1 MLEMKTKLCILEDF
15 PSVESSLIALN
26 ISKSQLKKTKFP
38 KKFLEKKIDCKNE
51 LEIPLNLLNQG
62 IINPVYIGPKI
73 EVLFEDNEILCVNK
87 PPKVHSHSLYYDKQ
101 DNVLSFLR
109 EYLYLKKTNFCFER
123 KYEGGLLY
131 RLDFETSGVLFFS
144 KTKENYLEVRK
155 NFDKLA
161 KSKEYI
167 CIVQGQFEETGIHKH
182 HLSAFG
188 PRKNKVR
195 VKENGDL
202 GQGIMETS
210 ILNYNSSL
218 NLTLLKVKL
227 FTGIRHQIRAQ
238 LSFLGFPILGDN
250 LYGGRPEDRCF
261 LHAYKYSILIRE
273 KNYQI
278 ESKKADLFDR
288 FFDLNSIL

>member
-1 MLEMKTKLCILEDF
+1 MPEMKTKLCILEDF
-15 PSVESSLIALN
+15 PSVESSLLALD
-26 ISKSQLKKTKFP
+26 ISKSQIKKTKFS

-62 IINPVYIGPKI
+62 IINPIYNGPKI
-73 EVLFEDNEILCVNK
+73 EVLFEDNEIICVNK
-87 PPKVHSHSLYYDKQ
+87 PPKIHSHSIYYDKQ
-101 DNVLSFLR
+101 NNVLSFLR
-109 EYLYLKKTNFCFER
+109 ENLYLKKTNFCFER

-144 KTKENYLEVRK
+144 KTKEHYLEVRK

-167 CIVQGQFEETGIHKH
+167 CIVQGHFEKTDIHKH
-182 HLSAFG
+182 NLSAFG
-188 PRKNKVR
+188 PRKSKVR

-202 GQGIMETS
+202 GQAVMEIS
-210 ILNYNSSL
+210 VLNYNPSL
-218 NLTLLKVKL
+218 NLTLLRIKI

-238 LSFLGFPILGDN
+238 LSFLGYPILGDE
-250 LYGGRPEDRCF
+250 LYGGSPEERCF
-261 LHAYKYSILIRE
+261 LHAYKYSILIGE

-278 ESKKADLFDR
+278 ESKKAVLFDR
-288 FFDLNSIL
+288 FFDLNGIL